1 MKKLLLLFTASILNW
16 GMIHAQTIA
25 PQSINNAGTKMTQ
38 NNGSLSF
45 TVGELVVLTQ
55 TDSAGNSLGG
65 GFTNAATSST
75 TVVSVTE
82 PGIELIN
89 VKVYPNPTSDLVFV
103 DIIETQI
110 DWLYIEIY
118 DLQGKLIS
126 SDKYAGISSRIG
138 INTASLNKGTYLLNL
153 KDKNDN
159 LLGNYKLIKQ

>member
-1 MKKLLLLFTASILNW
+1 MKKQMLLILSIILCW
-16 GMIHAQTIA
+16 GMLHSQTIA

-138 INTASLNKGTYLLNL
+138 INTASFTKGTYLLNL